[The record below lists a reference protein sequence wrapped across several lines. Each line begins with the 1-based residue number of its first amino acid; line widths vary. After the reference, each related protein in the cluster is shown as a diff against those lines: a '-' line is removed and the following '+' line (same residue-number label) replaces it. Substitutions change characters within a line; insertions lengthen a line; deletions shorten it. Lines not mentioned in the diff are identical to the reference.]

1 MGIKDKIR
9 VLKNGASPSH
19 SHNNDNDSANINTN
33 ANASSTPTKGVVDLL
48 KPHSS
53 RNLMAPGQVTE
64 QTLQVWRALPP
75 QIRHDPSMVSFQMEN
90 ERLHGSTVVTDD
102 ESTNAHDVESSY
114 EDEHSF
120 ADSEYINMKKFS
132 QGNMATDE
140 KSTDGECT
148 LSDIENSTNEKSK
161 AVVNQVVAKQKSK
174 ERRKREQLIKRSGL
188 LVFWV
193 FAAVVLMIFEEK
205 HLLEKT
211 LEVPWNKTKNFVL
224 HKKPTGDF
232 KLKIFGTFN
241 ETMRMYHHEDDGK
254 FLFVQPQMLY
264 YDKVNKRQEYKNILQ
279 PWLIPL
285 VSETLFEVAPVV
297 WRNQT
302 YEMPANTLH
311 KLQKPDVTMRLRMYS
326 NAEKD
331 LAVQLVYNPLII
343 NKKIGTLLAAGI
355 LLIFYA
361 LLVWEVFQR
370 TFIAIICSILSVAVL
385 ACFDDRP
392 NMDEIIEWMDME
404 MLTLLFCMMIIVG
417 ILAETGV
424 FDYIAVLAF
433 EISGGKIWPMIYFLC
448 FITCFVSSFLDN
460 VTTVILMT
468 PVAIRLCEVMSLDPV
483 SVLLGII
490 VHSNIGGSLTPIG
503 DPISI
508 IICSNHFFMKNGITF
523 TKFVTHTLPGVLL
536 VTIQSCIYLRF
547 AFRDP
552 QSLRLNEPKEFKDLR
567 REIKVWQRAANSLS
581 SYSKDADLVR
591 ATLHKKVKVL
601 KRTLRRKQRGLDSND
616 AYTHTLQELKL
627 KYPIKHKTLL
637 LQACVALA
645 FVLVCFFVQSVPK
658 WRTLPLGWLALLG
671 VIALLIVL
679 NRDDMEHL
687 LHRIEWTT
695 LLFFAAMF
703 VMMECVERLGLFAW
717 IGELTK
723 RIILF
728 VDERHRLAM
737 AIFIILWISAMASAI
752 LDSIPVT
759 AMMVRVVVSLV
770 SRETLGLPLEPLV
783 WALTFGSSLGGNGTL
798 YGASSNVVSAG
809 IAEQHGYKIKFTRY
823 LKVVF
828 PMMVGQIIIITAYLI
843 WAHIVFE
850 WHSE

>member
-1 MGIKDKIR
+1 MRKGKKETPRNIKI
-9 VLKNGASPSH
+9 
-19 SHNNDNDSANINTN
+19 N
-33 ANASSTPTKGVVDLL
+33 ANNNEFKFE
-48 KPHSS
+48 KKC
-53 RNLMAPGQVTE
+53 
-64 QTLQVWRALPP
+64 LP
-75 QIRHDPSMVSFQMEN
+75 F
-90 ERLHGSTVVTDD
+90 LH
-102 ESTNAHDVESSY
+102 
-114 EDEHSF
+114 
-120 ADSEYINMKKFS
+120 
-132 QGNMATDE
+132 
-140 KSTDGECT
+140 STDGECT

-302 YEMPANTLH
+302 YEMPANTLR
-311 KLQKPDVTMRLRMYS
+311 KLQKPDVTMRLSMYS

-809 IAEQHGYKIKFTRY
+809 IVEQHGYKIKFTRY

>member
-1 MGIKDKIR
+1 MGLKDKIR
-9 VLKNGASPSH
+9 VLKNGASPIH
-19 SHNNDNDSANINTN
+19 SPAHVA
-33 ANASSTPTKGVVDLL
+33 ASTPTKSVDLL

-102 ESTNAHDVESSY
+102 ESGNPHDLESSY

-120 ADSEYINMKKFS
+120 ADSEYINMRKLS
-132 QGNMATDE
+132 HGHNTGDE
-140 KSTDGECT
+140 RSTDGECT
-148 LSDIENSTNEKSK
+148 LSDIENSTNEKAK
-161 AVVNQVVAKQKSK
+161 AVVTRVVAKQKSK
-174 ERRKREQLIKRSGL
+174 ERRKRERLIKRGGL
-188 LVFWV
+188 LIFWV

-205 HLLEKT
+205 HLFEKT

-224 HKKPTGDF
+224 PKNPTGDF

-241 ETMRMYHHEDDGK
+241 ETMRMYQHDDAGK
-254 FLFVQPQMLY
+254 FLFVQSQLSY
-264 YDKVNKRQEYKNILQ
+264 YDQINKRQDYKNILQ
-279 PWLIPL
+279 PWLIPI

-302 YEMPANTLH
+302 YEMPNNVLRN
-311 KLQKPDVTMRLRMYS
+311 LQKPGVTMRLSMYT

-331 LAVQLVYNPLII
+331 FAVELVYNPLII

-370 TFIAIICSILSVAVL
+370 TFVAIVCSILSVAVL

-483 SVLLGII
+483 PVLLGII
-490 VHSNIGGSLTPIG
+490 VQSNIGGSLTPIG

-508 IICSNHFFMKNGITF
+508 IICSNHFFTKNGITF
-523 TKFVTHTLPGVLL
+523 TKFVAHTLPGVIL
-536 VTIQSCIYLRF
+536 VTIQSCMHLRF
-547 AFRDP
+547 VFRDP

-591 ATLHKKVKVL
+591 ATLHKKVKLL

-627 KYPIKHKTLL
+627 KYPIKHKMLL
-637 LQACVALA
+637 LQACAALT

-703 VMMECVERLGLFAW
+703 VMMECVERLGLFAC

-737 AIFIILWISAMASAI
+737 AIFIILWISALASAV

-809 IAEQHGYKIKFTRY
+809 IAEQHGYKITFTRY

-828 PMMVGQIIIITAYLI
+828 PLMLGQIVIITAYLI
-843 WAHIVFE
+843 WAHIIFE

>member
-9 VLKNGASPSH
+9 DLKNGISPNH
-19 SHNNDNDSANINTN
+19 SY
-33 ANASSTPTKGVVDLL
+33 SSDKPTTPSKVIDLL

-53 RNLMAPGQVTE
+53 RSLMTPGQVTE

-102 ESTNAHDVESSY
+102 ESGNLHDESSY

-120 ADSEYINMKKFS
+120 AGSEYISMRKLQKPHNV
-132 QGNMATDE
+132 GDGGTDV
-140 KSTDGECT
+140 DCT
-148 LSDIENSTNEKSK
+148 LSDIENTTNDKSNS
-161 AVVNQVVAKQKSK
+161 VVTRVVAKQKSK
-174 ERRKREQLIKRSGL
+174 ERRRREQLIKRGGL
-188 LVFWV
+188 LVFWL
-193 FAAVVLMIFEEK
+193 FAAIVLMIFEEK

-211 LEVPWNKTKNFVL
+211 LAVPQNKTKNFVL
-224 HKKPTGDF
+224 HKNPTGDF

-241 ETMRMYHHEDDGK
+241 ETIRAYKPEDEGK
-254 FLFVQPQMLY
+254 YLIVQPQISYFDTLY
-264 YDKVNKRQEYKNILQ
+264 NRNDYKDILQ
-279 PWLIPL
+279 TWLIPI
-285 VSETLFEVAPVV
+285 VSETLFDMAPVV
-297 WRNQT
+297 WRNKT
-302 YEMPANTLH
+302 YEMPDNILRSL
-311 KLQKPDVTMRLRMYS
+311 KEPGVTMRLSMHT

-331 LAVQLVYNPLII
+331 LAVELIYNPLII

-355 LLIFYA
+355 LMIFYA

-370 TFIAIICSILSVAVL
+370 TFVAVICSILSVAVL

-392 NMDEIIEWMDME
+392 NMDEITVWMDME
-404 MLTLLFCMMIIVG
+404 MLTLIFCMMIIVG

-433 EISGGKIWPMIYFLC
+433 EISGGKIWPMIYFLF
-448 FITCFVSSFLDN
+448 FITCFISSFLDN
-460 VTTVILMT
+460 VTTVILMS
-468 PVAIRLCEVMSLDPV
+468 PVAIRLCEVMSLNPV
-483 SVLLGII
+483 PVLLGII
-490 VHSNIGGSLTPIG
+490 VQSNIGGAITPIG

-508 IICSNHFFMKNGITF
+508 IICSNQFFAKNGITF
-523 TKFVTHTLPGVLL
+523 TKFVAHSLPGALL
-536 VTIQSCIYLRF
+536 VAIQSCLYMRF

-591 ATLHKKVKVL
+591 ATLHKKVKLL
-601 KRTLRRKQRGLDSND
+601 KRTLRHKQRGLDSND
-616 AYTHTLQELKL
+616 AYTHTLEDLKL
-627 KYPIKHKTLL
+627 KYSIKHMTLL
-637 LQACVALA
+637 VQTCLALT
-645 FVLVCFFVQSVPK
+645 FVLICFFIQSVPQ

-671 VIALLIVL
+671 IIALLIVL
-679 NRDDMEHL
+679 DRNDMEHL

-695 LLFFAAMF
+695 LLFFAAVF

-717 IGELTK
+717 IGEITK
-723 RIILF
+723 NIILY

-737 AIFIILWISAMASAI
+737 AIFIILWISAMASAV

-759 AMMVRVVVSLV
+759 AMMVRLVVTLV
-770 SRETLGLPLEPLV
+770 SRGTLGLPLEPLV

-798 YGASSNVVSAG
+798 YGASANVVSAS
-809 IAEQHGYKIKFTRY
+809 IAEQHGYKITFTRY

-828 PMMVGQIIIITAYLI
+828 PMMVGQLVVITAYLMLS
-843 WAHIVFE
+843 HIVFE
-850 WHSE
+850 WHNE

>member
-1 MGIKDKIR
+1 MGLKDKIR
-9 VLKNGASPSH
+9 VLKNGASPIHSH
-19 SHNNDNDSANINTN
+19 SHVAP
-33 ANASSTPTKGVVDLL
+33 STPTKSVDLL

-102 ESTNAHDVESSY
+102 ESGNPHDLESSY

-120 ADSEYINMKKFS
+120 ADSEYINMRKLS
-132 QGNMATDE
+132 HGHTTGDE
-140 KSTDGECT
+140 RSTDGECT
-148 LSDIENSTNEKSK
+148 LSDIENTTNEKSK
-161 AVVNQVVAKQKSK
+161 AVVTRVVAKQKSK
-174 ERRKREQLIKRSGL
+174 EQRKRERLIKRSGL

-224 HKKPTGDF
+224 PQNPTGDF

-241 ETMRMYHHEDDGK
+241 ETMRMFHHDDGK
-254 FLFVQPQMLY
+254 FLFVQPQMSY
-264 YDKVNKRQEYKNILQ
+264 YDQINNRADYKNILQ
-279 PWLIPL
+279 PWLIPI

-302 YEMPANTLH
+302 YEMPDHVLR
-311 KLQKPDVTMRLRMYS
+311 KLQKSGTTMRLSMYT

-331 LAVQLVYNPLII
+331 FAVELIYNPLII
-343 NKKIGTLLAAGI
+343 NKRIGTLLAAGI

-370 TFIAIICSILSVAVL
+370 TFVAIVCSILSVAVL

-448 FITCFVSSFLDN
+448 FTTCFVSSFLDN

-483 SVLLGII
+483 PVLLGII
-490 VHSNIGGSLTPIG
+490 VQSNIGGSLTPIG

-508 IICSNHFFMKNGITF
+508 IICSNHFFAKNGITF
-523 TKFVTHTLPGVLL
+523 TKFVAHTLPGVIL
-536 VTIQSCIYLRF
+536 VSIQSCIHMRI

-627 KYPIKHKTLL
+627 KYPIKHKMLL
-637 LQACVALA
+637 LQACAALT

-737 AIFIILWISAMASAI
+737 AIFIILWISALASAV

-809 IAEQHGYKIKFTRY
+809 IAEQHGYKITFTRY

-828 PMMVGQIIIITAYLI
+828 PLMLGQIVIITAYLI
-843 WAHIVFE
+843 WAHIIFE
-850 WHSE
+850 WHNE

>member
-1 MGIKDKIR
+1 MGLKDKIR
-9 VLKNGASPSH
+9 VLKNGASPIHSPSH
-19 SHNNDNDSANINTN
+19 VAP
-33 ANASSTPTKGVVDLL
+33 STPTKSVDLL

-102 ESTNAHDVESSY
+102 ESGNPHDLESSY

-120 ADSEYINMKKFS
+120 ADSEYINMRKLS
-132 QGNMATDE
+132 HGHTTGDE
-140 KSTDGECT
+140 RSTDGECT
-148 LSDIENSTNEKSK
+148 LSDIENTTNEKSK
-161 AVVNQVVAKQKSK
+161 AVVTRVVAKQKSK
-174 ERRKREQLIKRSGL
+174 ERRKRERLIKRSGL

-224 HKKPTGDF
+224 PQNPTGDF

-241 ETMRMYHHEDDGK
+241 ETMRMFHHDDGK
-254 FLFVQPQMLY
+254 FLFVQPQMSY
-264 YDKVNKRQEYKNILQ
+264 YDQINNRADYKNILQ
-279 PWLIPL
+279 PWLIPI

-302 YEMPANTLH
+302 YEMPDHVLR
-311 KLQKPDVTMRLRMYS
+311 KLQKSGTTMRLSMYT

-331 LAVQLVYNPLII
+331 FAVELIYNPLII
-343 NKKIGTLLAAGI
+343 NKRIGTLLAAGI

-370 TFIAIICSILSVAVL
+370 TFVAIVCSILSVAVL

-448 FITCFVSSFLDN
+448 FTTCFVSSFLDN

-483 SVLLGII
+483 PVLLGII
-490 VHSNIGGSLTPIG
+490 VQSNIGGSLTPIG

-508 IICSNHFFMKNGITF
+508 IICSNHFFAKNGITF
-523 TKFVTHTLPGVLL
+523 TKFVAHTLPGVIL
-536 VTIQSCIYLRF
+536 VTIQSCIHMRI

-627 KYPIKHKTLL
+627 KYPIKHKMLL
-637 LQACVALA
+637 LQACAALT

-737 AIFIILWISAMASAI
+737 AIIIILWISALASAV

-809 IAEQHGYKIKFTRY
+809 IAEQHGYKITFTRY

-828 PMMVGQIIIITAYLI
+828 PLMLGQIVIITAYLI
-843 WAHIVFE
+843 WAHIIFE
-850 WHSE
+850 WHNE